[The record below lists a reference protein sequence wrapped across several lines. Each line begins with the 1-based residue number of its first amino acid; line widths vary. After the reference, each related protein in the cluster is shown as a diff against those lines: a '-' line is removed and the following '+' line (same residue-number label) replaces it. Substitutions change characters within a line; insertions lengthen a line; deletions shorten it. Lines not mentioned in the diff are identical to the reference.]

1 MSTEEPKQKKRSSN
15 KSIVIVSTVIAVL
28 IIGIGGYFIKMILS
42 DDSQRRSRVIKTVQ
56 LVKPPPP
63 PKIKEKPPEPEI
75 EKEEVIEQEIEE
87 VPPEDV
93 NDAAEDDTPPLD
105 DLLGL
110 DADGSGGSDGFGL
123 KAKKGGRSLIGGGGD
138 QAQRF
143 AWYTGIVQKE
153 INDKVQEYLD
163 AHGGA
168 LDKNLKV
175 YVKITVDDEGRIVQY
190 KILKPSGDKRMDEA
204 VQGALASVEIQEIP
218 PMDMPRVL
226 KFKIFSQG

>member
-1 MSTEEPKQKKRSSN
+1 MRSVWIISTVVAIIFMGMGVFILKMLLSEDSGKRSR
-15 KSIVIVSTVIAVL
+15 
-28 IIGIGGYFIKMILS
+28 M
-42 DDSQRRSRVIKTVQ
+42 IKTVQ

-75 EKEEVIEQEIEE
+75 EKEEPIEQEIEE
-87 VPPEDV
+87 EPPEDV
-93 NDAAEDDTPPLD
+93 NDATEDDSPPVD

-110 DADGSGGSDGFGL
+110 DADGSGGADGFGL
-123 KAKKGGRSLIGGGGD
+123 KAKKGGRSLIGSGGD

-163 AHGGA
+163 AHGGS

-175 YVKITVDDEGRIVQY
+175 YVKITVDDEGRIVKY
-190 KILKPSGDKRMDEA
+190 KILKSSGDKRMDEA